1 MLVESVKNTA
11 NSVVSPAQAGLRV
24 GTGMSP
30 KDEAAAKPV
39 HEPST
44 DDLKQLA
51 ANVQE
56 NLKFINDVDLQFS
69 VHEASGQVM
78 IVVSE
83 ESTGKLIREIP
94 SREVLNLAAK
104 FDEMVGL
111 IMDKRG

>member
-1 MLVESVKNTA
+1 MLVESAKNAT
-11 NSVVSPAQAGLRV
+11 SGVMSPAQARLPV

-30 KDEAAAKPV
+30 KGEAATKPV

-44 DDLKQLA
+44 ADLKEVA

-56 NLKFINDVDLQFS
+56 NLKFMSDVDLQFS

-78 IVVSE
+78 IQVRE

-94 SREVLNLAAK
+94 SKEVLNIAAK

-111 IMDKRG
+111 IMDKKG